1 MDGSLNILLVTRLPK
16 LGETLGRV
24 LSQAGRTVEVTTT
37 HALENSAS
45 LDTFSIVLAVDIPV
59 HGQTASGLVPIVT
72 LTHTEFDELSNAP
85 ASFERFIRYAIE
97 KHQNTRRLAG
107 KHLRFELAMRG
118 SQDGLWDWDLS
129 TDQVYWSRQW
139 AAIMG
144 LDVTELRGTPD
155 EWWALIHNDDLQR
168 VRDALDAHLDGTTE
182 HLEVEY
188 RVRYQDT
195 SFKWVLTRGLAIRHA
210 DGTPTRIAGS
220 LTDIHERKSAE
231 QHSSYQ
237 ALHDALTGL
246 PNRTLMLDR
255 LEHCFKRM
263 KRNPTLF
270 FAVLFLDL
278 DRFKLINDSL
288 GHWAGDALLVEVG
301 ERLKSVVREG
311 DTVARQS
318 GDEFTI
324 LLDELQTHEDALLV
338 ATRIQKALTQAF
350 HIGEQDVY
358 VNVSI
363 GIAFSNR
370 AYENANELLRD
381 ADTAMYRAKS
391 NGDDQYV
398 VYGPGMHEQTVAHLQ
413 METQLRT
420 AIQNGELGVAYQPIY
435 SLPHRTLTAFEV
447 FVRWPQP
454 AADWIS
460 PAEFLP
466 IAEETGLI
474 LPLGQWVFQEALK
487 TITSWRQRG
496 LISKDVKLNINLSA
510 RQFQHPNLVDD
521 IRAIL
526 KEWPEISG
534 ALRLEITEKALM
546 SHKDPY
552 TKTLETLKN
561 LGVTF
566 QIDDF
571 GTGFSSLANLAQ
583 LSVDALKIDRSF
595 ISNLH
600 SNPKN
605 EKIVRAIVT
614 LAQNLGISVTAEGI
628 ETQEQL
634 DTVMDLGCDEV
645 QGYFFAKP
653 MDAPAVEAVLL
664 AS

>member
-1 MDGSLNILLVTRLPK
+1 M
-16 LGETLGRV
+16 
-24 LSQAGRTVEVTTT
+24 
-37 HALENSAS
+37 
-45 LDTFSIVLAVDIPV
+45 
-59 HGQTASGLVPIVT
+59 
-72 LTHTEFDELSNAP
+72 
-85 ASFERFIRYAIE
+85 
-97 KHQNTRRLAG
+97 
-107 KHLRFELAMRG
+107 
-118 SQDGLWDWDLS
+118 
-129 TDQVYWSRQW
+129 
-139 AAIMG
+139 
-144 LDVTELRGTPD
+144 
-155 EWWALIHNDDLQR
+155 
-168 VRDALDAHLDGTTE
+168 
-182 HLEVEY
+182 
-188 RVRYQDT
+188 
-195 SFKWVLTRGLAIRHA
+195 
-210 DGTPTRIAGS
+210 
-220 LTDIHERKSAE
+220 
-231 QHSSYQ
+231 
-237 ALHDALTGL
+237 
-246 PNRTLMLDR
+246 
-255 LEHCFKRM
+255 
-263 KRNPTLF
+263 
-270 FAVLFLDL
+270 
-278 DRFKLINDSL
+278 
-288 GHWAGDALLVEVG
+288 
-301 ERLKSVVREG
+301 
-311 DTVARQS
+311 
-318 GDEFTI
+318 
-324 LLDELQTHEDALLV
+324 
-338 ATRIQKALTQAF
+338 
-350 HIGEQDVY
+350 
-358 VNVSI
+358 
-363 GIAFSNR
+363 
-370 AYENANELLRD
+370 
-381 ADTAMYRAKS
+381 
-391 NGDDQYV
+391 
-398 VYGPGMHEQTVAHLQ
+398 
-413 METQLRT
+413 
-420 AIQNGELGVAYQPIY
+420 
-435 SLPHRTLTAFEV
+435 

-454 AADWIS
+454 ADWIS

-474 LPLGQWVFQEALK
+474 LPLGQWVFPEALK